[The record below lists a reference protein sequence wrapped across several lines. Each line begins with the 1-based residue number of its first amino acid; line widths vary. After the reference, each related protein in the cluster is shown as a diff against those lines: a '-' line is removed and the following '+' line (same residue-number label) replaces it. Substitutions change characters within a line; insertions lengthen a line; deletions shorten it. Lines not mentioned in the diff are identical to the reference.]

1 MAGLVEEGEG
11 DERRK
16 GIRRM
21 YRVGLKPSPSRAMP
35 LDFFVTLHLA
45 TGNPEVVQ
53 LLTNSPG
60 EEQNAGQLLDQVAHH

>member
-1 MAGLVEEGEG
+1 
-11 DERRK
+11 
-16 GIRRM
+16 M
-21 YRVGLKPSPSRAMP
+21 YRVGLKPSPTRAMP